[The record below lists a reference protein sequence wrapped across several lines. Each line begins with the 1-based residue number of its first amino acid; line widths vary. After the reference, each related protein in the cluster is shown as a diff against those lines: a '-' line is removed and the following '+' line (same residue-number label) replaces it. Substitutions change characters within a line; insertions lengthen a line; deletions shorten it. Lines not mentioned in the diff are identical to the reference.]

1 LVQQTQNMELEYLAK
16 KINEFDW
23 GYEMSD
29 DDSKWVKWN
38 HIQKEINKELL
49 ELTFLELCEVVSFF
63 NHLGMRVFERYFIT
77 NLIKKHD
84 ILHST
89 RLY

>member
-1 LVQQTQNMELEYLAK
+1 MDLEYLAK
-16 KINEFDW
+16 EINEFDW

-29 DDSKWVKWN
+29 DDSRWSKWN
-38 HIQKEINKELL
+38 PIEQSINKRLL
-49 ELTFLELCEVVSFF
+49 ELSLLDLCDVVYYF
-63 NHLGMRVFERYFIT
+63 NHTGMRVFERYFFT

-84 ILHST
+84 ILRST